1 MKIVLPTNR
10 RLDLVFFLAVRSES
24 GPDNNLELSPSL
36 YVPRLPTPLSEMVV
50 QKWKPIEEKVR
61 PVTKSSNSPLLR
73 QAHTH
78 DPLSLSLVKQLQD
91 TGELDY

>member
-1 MKIVLPTNR
+1 
-10 RLDLVFFLAVRSES
+10 
-24 GPDNNLELSPSL
+24 
-36 YVPRLPTPLSEMVV
+36 MVV

-91 TGELDY
+91 TGELDYWEGQWQDGWSLSPENTCFESY